1 MTGSTA
7 YGLTKCAA
15 FVLEPERL
23 EEFVPE
29 AAEWRALVA
38 ITARVR
44 SLLEGQ
50 AVWAIS
56 ARSRS
61 GGLAEHL
68 QSIVAY
74 SRGAGVDARWG
85 VISAN
90 DDFFRFVRLLQDN
103 LNGEGDDRAYGD
115 AERRLYEEQLAPA
128 CEALSE
134 LLVPGDVVQLHDAP
148 SAGLIPAVNDAG
160 AYAIWNCRRG
170 SEVVNDLARRVHE
183 FLAPYTTRADACVFS
198 RPQFVWD
205 TGCGGRAHVIRPSV
219 SPLSPKNQELGAAA
233 VSAILAAAGVQP
245 GPSTDGRVFT
255 RLDGSPGRVDRNVQL
270 LESGPLEPGTD
281 VILQVSQWNRLNDPA
296 TVIDWFADYLASR
309 TAAHLMLAGPD
320 LKAVADD
327 PRAPAILEQA
337 IDRLRRSPDALRARV
352 HLATLPADDPE
363 ESAALLNAL
372 ERRSAIVL
380 QQTRGGGFGMT
391 VLESMLKRRPV
402 VCSRVGAFQDYV
414 TDGVT
419 GFLRDPD
426 NPEGLA
432 DAAMQLLANENLRE
446 RMGAAAQDRVR
457 RHFLLPRELADW
469 ASLIERLL
477 ADAASTDSRDCR

>member
-1 MTGSTA
+1 MAASTT
-7 YGLTKCAA
+7 YGLTKCPA
-15 FVLEPERL
+15 FALKPERL
-23 EEFVPE
+23 EEFVPD

-44 SLLEGQ
+44 SLLEGR
-50 AVWAIS
+50 AALAIC

-68 QSIVAY
+68 QSIIAY
-74 SRGAGVDARWG
+74 SRGAGIDARWG

-90 DDFFRFVRLLQDN
+90 DDFFRFVRLLQDS
-103 LNGEGDDRAYGD
+103 LNGEGDDCAYGD

-128 CEALSE
+128 CEALTD

-148 SAGLIPAVNDAG
+148 TAGMIPAVKDAG

-170 SEVVNDLARRVHE
+170 SDVVNDPARRVRE

-205 TGCGGRAHVIRPSV
+205 TGCSGRGHVIRPSV
-219 SPLSPKNQELGAAA
+219 SPLSPKNEDLGAVS

-245 GPSTDGRVFT
+245 GPSTDEALFT
-255 RLDGSPGRVDRNVQL
+255 RLDGSPGRVDRKVQL
-270 LESGPLEPGTD
+270 CESGPLEPGTD

-320 LKAVADD
+320 LEAVADD
-327 PRAPAILEQA
+327 PRAPAILEHA
-337 IDRLRRSPDALRARV
+337 IDRLRRLPDALRARV
-352 HLATLPADDPE
+352 HLATLPADDPQ

-391 VLESMLKRRPV
+391 VLESMFKRRPV
-402 VCSRVGAFQDYV
+402 VCSRVGAFKDYV

-419 GFLRDPD
+419 GFLRDPAD
-426 NPEGLA
+426 PEGLA
-432 DAAMQLLANENLRE
+432 DAAMQLLADEDLRE
-446 RMGAAAQDRVR
+446 RMGAAAEDRVR

-477 ADAASTDSRDCR
+477 ADTASTGSPDCR